1 MTVPQSIQEQLQA
14 IAPSAIIEL
23 FELEL
28 TEAVNGIN
36 EDYYYHAGTN
46 GIVENITFDGVEYTA
61 FPIEVDGFEVTARG
75 TLPRPTMKIANV
87 NNAISELLLAYN
99 PLQAKVTRIR
109 TCAKFLDAK
118 NFTGNT
124 NSTADPDAKFED
136 EIWHID
142 RVASENPQM
151 VEFELTS
158 KLDLTNLPYL
168 VVKFLST
175 VLGNTGGKNAATRA
189 PSVSLSITA

>member
-61 FPIEVDGFEVTARG
+61 FPIEVDGFDSVTARG
-75 TLPRPTMKIANV
+75 TL
-87 NNAISELLLAYN
+87 
-99 PLQAKVTRIR
+99 Q
-109 TCAKFLDAK
+109 
-118 NFTGNT
+118 
-124 NSTADPDAKFED
+124 
-136 EIWHID
+136 
-142 RVASENPQM
+142 
-151 VEFELTS
+151 
-158 KLDLTNLPYL
+158 
-168 VVKFLST
+168 
-175 VLGNTGGKNAATRA
+175 
-189 PSVSLSITA
+189 SVQP